1 MCPAAAAI
9 AASAMNTPDSGAV
22 RRSASDKALITGGAR
37 RIGRAIAVGL
47 ARRGYSLALHW
58 HEAEPD
64 ARDAVQEC
72 LVAGA
77 PAAVALQADLARPDD
92 RDSLVDRA
100 AESLEGS
107 LSLLVNNASSFARD
121 DLAGSRRDAS
131 ERNLAVGLTAPF
143 VLTRSFAGQA
153 VSARE
158 CNIINLLDSDLFRP
172 GRDFA
177 SYRLAKAGLARLT
190 EDAALALAP
199 RIRVNAI
206 APGPVLPSTNQ
217 STEHFERSRLRA
229 PLERHASPEEI
240 VHTVFHIL
248 ACPSMTG
255 AIIPL
260 DGGRRLVGPDAIQ

>member
-1 MCPAAAAI
+1 MNTLDDGAARPAA
-9 AASAMNTPDSGAV
+9 SS
-22 RRSASDKALITGGAR
+22 KALITGGAR

-47 ARRGYSLALHW
+47 ARQGYSLALHW
-58 HEAEPD
+58 HAAEQDGREAV
-64 ARDAVQEC
+64 REC

-77 PAAVALQADLARPDD
+77 PAAVALQADLACAND
-92 RDSLVDRA
+92 RNGLVDRA

-121 DLAGSRRDAS
+121 DLAGNRQDAS
-131 ERNLAVGLTAPF
+131 EGNLAVGLTAPF
-143 VLTRSFAGQA
+143 VLTRSFARQA
-153 VSARE
+153 ESARK

-199 RIRVNAI
+199 GIRVNAI

-217 STEHFERSRLRA
+217 SVDHFERSRLLA
-229 PLERHASPEEI
+229 PLECHASLEEI
-240 VHTVFHIL
+240 VETVFHIL
-248 ACPSMTG
+248 DCPSMTG

-260 DGGRRLVGPDAIQ
+260 DGGRRLVGPDTLQ